1 MGVVNGY
8 IVTMTSWTPR
18 LDDREG
24 PRFRA
29 IVEALAADVASGAL
43 VPGRRLPTHRELAE
57 RLGVTVGTVTRA
69 YGEAA
74 RRGLVSGQV
83 GRGTFVCGGAGG
95 GDGEAVDAEVVDL
108 AQNHPPE
115 PRDRPEHGAFLDAL
129 ASLTAKG
136 GLSRLLDYPRAGG
149 NPADREAGA
158 AWIGRAGVPASAER
172 VIVCTG
178 SQHGLTVVL
187 ATLLRP
193 GDLLLTESLT
203 YAGVKSVAGL
213 LHLRLAGLAVDRDG
227 LQPEALEAACR
238 GGRAKAV
245 YLIPTLH
252 NPTTAVMPLERRRQI
267 VAIAARHGLPIIED
281 DVHGLLPEKR
291 PEPLAALAPDETY
304 YLTSTSKTLAPGLR
318 VAYVLAPAR
327 MVPRLT
333 DSLRAT
339 TWAVAPLTAA
349 IASRWIGGGAADAV
363 LAARRREARERQRLA
378 LEVLGEADVETR
390 PEAYYLWLRLPEPWR
405 RDAFASVLR
414 ARAVEVTAADAFAV
428 GRDPAPHAVRLCLG
442 AARSREALRRGIARV
457 AEVLRGGG
465 EAGAAVV

>member
-1 MGVVNGY
+1 
-8 IVTMTSWTPR
+8 
-18 LDDREG
+18 LDDRAR

-29 IVEALAADVASGAL
+29 IVEALAEDVGSGAL
-43 VPGRRLPTHRELAE
+43 APGRQLPTHRELAE
-57 RLGVTVGTVTRA
+57 RLRVTVGTVTRA

-74 RRGLVSGQV
+74 RRGLVSGHV
-83 GRGTFVCGGAGG
+83 GRGTFVCGAAGDEEGGADE
-95 GDGEAVDAEVVDL
+95 GDSVDL

-115 PRDRPEHGAFLDAL
+115 PRERPEHGALLDAL

-136 GLSRLLDYPRAGG
+136 LARLLDYPRAGG

-158 AWIGRAGVPASAER
+158 AWIGRAGVPASADR

-187 ATLLRP
+187 ATLLSP

-252 NPTTAVMPLERRRQI
+252 NPTTAVMPQERRRQI
-267 VAIAARHGLPIIED
+267 AAIAARHGLAIIED

-327 MVPRLT
+327 MIPRLT

-349 IASRWIGGGAADAV
+349 VASSWIQGGAADAV

-378 LEVLGEADVETR
+378 QEILGEADFETQ

-442 AARSREALRRGIARV
+442 SARSREALRRGIARV

-465 EAGAAVV
+465 EAGTAVV